1 MLFADWPKQHFLNS
15 TSEWV
20 YLACSEHTS
29 RSVSTPR
36 VRYIRAC
43 IYFCLLSI
51 RCFNVVHMVFN
62 ASFNN
67 ISVISWRSVLL
78 VEETGETHSPAQV
91 TDKLCHKMLYWVHI
105 AWTGFEL
112 TTFVMIGNDGI
123 GSCKFNYHAITTTTI
138 PFYMS
143 WKRQSMAL
151 VDQVL
156 KHSLRVINSM
166 WHILWYFSSFGLQF
180 W

>member
-1 MLFADWPKQHFLNS
+1 MSGWGLWYLTPAS
-15 TSEWV
+15 TIFQW
-20 YLACSEHTS
+20 Y
-29 RSVSTPR
+29 RGDQF
-36 VRYIRAC
+36 YW
-43 IYFCLLSI
+43 
-51 RCFNVVHMVFN
+51 
-62 ASFNN
+62 
-67 ISVISWRSVLL
+67 WRKPEKTTDL
-78 VEETGETHSPAQV
+78 PQV
-91 TDKLCHKMLYWVHI
+91 TDKLCHKMLHWVHI
-105 AWTGFEL
+105 AWAGFEL